1 MDKGL
6 EQLIEVLKP
15 YLNLN
20 EKDEEEI
27 KKQLDYLEY
36 AFYDVLANYG
46 DKKISIDSLIIFFG
60 YLFGNLIEND
70 NMLDTFINI
79 TKGMYLIKKFKKYML

>member
-6 EQLIEVLKP
+6 EQIIEVLKP

-20 EKDEEEI
+20 EKDVEKIKEEVSYI
-27 KKQLDYLEY
+27 EY
-36 AFYDVLANYG
+36 AFYDNLKDYPNG
-46 DKKISIDSLIIFFG
+46 KISIDSLIIFFA

-70 NMLDTFINI
+70 NMLDTFITI
-79 TKGMYLIKKFKKYML
+79 TKGVYLIKKFEKYML